1 MSEPRARSV
10 EQIEAEIEA
19 SRARLAS
26 TVDQLAYRAQP
37 KEIAR
42 REVASLKS
50 SFDEATRYADGS
62 LRSERV
68 ATVLGAASVV
78 LLLLGLVRR
87 RRR

>member
-19 SRARLAS
+19 SRTRLAS

-42 REVASLKS
+42 REVASLKT
-50 SFDEATRYADGS
+50 SFDGATRYDDGT
-62 LRSERV
+62 LRSDRV
-68 ATVLGAASVV
+68 AAVLGAASVV
-78 LLLLGLVRR
+78 LLLLGLIRR